1 MLVCP
6 PLWGS
11 FRGHVSQ
18 RHNAGADHVLS
29 SPLPHIA
36 AHCFLSPH
44 SIKICHFVR
53 LWVELTRWK
62 RQTHC
67 HRVHTSTWFIKVVT
81 LTQTVWAVHDLGGG
95 GGASS
100 STTVQPSHRARTCVL
115 TLASCGIIEFMWWS
129 HRPDSLPL
137 LWLLTMTYDEQPV
150 KSARKPVLVTP
161 DLRAGQVFAVLSESE
176 SFFLFYF
183 FYFKVNKR
191 SWRIRQCGNLGKMYT
206 HCGRLVR
213 HIHGYSVLL

>member
-1 MLVCP
+1 MC
-6 PLWGS
+6 
-11 FRGHVSQ
+11 
-18 RHNAGADHVLS
+18 HNAGADHVLS

-44 SIKICHFVR
+44 SIKNLSFCSPLGWADTVEKADTMSQSPHVNVIYKSCHPNPDC
-53 LWVELTRWK
+53 LGNTR
-62 RQTHC
+62 
-67 HRVHTSTWFIKVVT
+67 
-81 LTQTVWAVHDLGGG
+81 LGGG
-95 GGASS
+95 GGFVSS

-137 LWLLTMTYDEQPV
+137 LCLLTMTYDEQPV

-176 SFFLFYF
+176 SFFF
-183 FYFKVNKR
+183 FLSFKVNKR

-206 HCGRLVR
+206 HCGGLVR